1 MRRDRRKRVGLM
13 TKKRTSNHNVNH
25 FSSRK
30 AAAALLSK
38 TLAILVSVALI
49 TTPAYAVEVIEG
61 VESGSATQNAWQVEP
76 VASGS
81 GADNAAAPA
90 GALSGSGD
98 VAGTSEAVSNVPAA
112 ASSQTTPTAQA
123 DAATSANEPA
133 AAQTSESANGAVSD
147 QSATEVAPDAKAE
160 SASATSSDAQQ
171 AELADREAAASP
183 DAAQTQGATETPSH
197 NEATNQ
203 VESSGQDASAQAGDS
218 NAEGT
223 QGATTDGA
231 SGAEAG
237 GDTATAQ
244 AAPQKAAAR
253 TAKAASPKMTAMATP
268 KKESGD
274 FVVEGDEANYDFN
287 DGVLTVHGDVT
298 VKTVAQ
304 TAHRIQVVKDAVL
317 TLAGVDINAANG
329 AAIKV
334 AAGVVAKIILAAE
347 TINAVAG
354 GANYAGVE
362 VGYEDGNLASLTI
375 DGEGTLNATGGS
387 SSAGIGGSYA
397 NKDSNGK
404 SIASYS
410 GDITID
416 GGTINAVGNGGAGIG
431 MANNNRLNSDGTT
444 NKSASYPMLSDKY
457 GVVTINGGDISA
469 LGNGGAA
476 GIGGGNHTDATVVV
490 NGGTIRA
497 TGTGGGAGIG
507 SGIGS
512 QQREPD
518 GSKGPGAYYADVTI
532 NDGTIESASEWL
544 GAGIGGGYGADA
556 RVTINGG
563 TIDATGG
570 NGNSGA
576 NYQGGTGIGAGYMGL
591 SAVTI
596 NGGTINAKGGTGSPG
611 IGIGA
616 GALAQKEGASF
627 DKKKRGS
634 DATITYDEAE
644 TVINGGNVTAVG
656 GINAAGIGSGNG
668 DEICRVTITGGTVN
682 AFGYSDP
689 DNLLAGGA
697 GIGSGTGLNGAA
709 TKYKSDTDTYV
720 SITGGNVVAVGG
732 WGASGIGSGAANKQ
746 ALDIVIDAVNAN
758 IEAYADGTKF
768 AIDTRVVNADG
779 STSQAN
785 NTDIE
790 GNILQ
795 GTFVHAYEKDD
806 VTQGTEG
813 LKDIEITNEQTGEVK
828 TLTGM
833 LEGYR
838 SFAATVSDPGSFTVF
853 TADQNVANGDG
864 RYFARFATDEYD
876 PAMITGHD
884 ARYEVV
890 TGKLSDN
897 NYLFPVKSVVVRKVI
912 DAPEAVANQVN
923 ETFYFALWIDSI
935 KDYLRKAD
943 GSIWVE
949 PIKVVDGQALTTA
962 KFIGVDD
969 LTFGVWEV
977 ANEQGE
983 ALPDVKGNPINY
995 GKYRL
1000 VGITT
1005 AHGDTAD
1012 NDATIDKNTW
1022 TDTVSVINTFVG
1034 AEDDQPEDQGNP
1046 PVADPET
1053 EGDSGPGAEPEQGSG
1068 TEPSETTYPDIE
1080 TGLGPIEP
1088 DAAGGAPVDATA
1100 GGPAPAAGGA
1110 GPVPGAAAVPVAA
1123 AANPLA
1129 GVVGAAAGIQ
1139 DEANPLA
1146 EGEAIADEGNPLAGM
1161 DIDCWVHWW
1170 ILLGILITAAYSA
1183 VVIVRR
1189 QKKSNDLAKMDRN
1202 AMSGERGANT
1212 GSQPAT
1218 TLRPQPAMSAKVNS

>member
-1 MRRDRRKRVGLM
+1 M
-13 TKKRTSNHNVNH
+13 TKKKTPNRNVKRLPA
-25 FSSRK
+25 RK
-30 AAAALLSK
+30 AAVALLSK
-38 TLAILVSVALI
+38 TLAIIVSVALI
-49 TTPAYAVEVIEG
+49 TTPAYAVEVIESVDG
-61 VESGSATQNAWQVEP
+61 GLATQNAGQVSS
-76 VASGS
+76 AAN
-81 GADNAAAPA
+81 GADSVAAPA
-90 GALSGSGD
+90 GESSGSGD
-98 VAGTSEAVSNVPAA
+98 VAGAGEVASNVPAA
-112 ASSQTTPTAQA
+112 APSQTAPTGQA
-123 DAATSANEPA
+123 DTTTSANEPA
-133 AAQTSESANGAVSD
+133 AAQSSESTNDAVSGP
-147 QSATEVAPDAKAE
+147 SATEATPGAKSETAV
-160 SASATSSDAQQ
+160 ATSGDAQQ
-171 AELADREAAASP
+171 GGPADKETGASP
-183 DAAQTQGATETPSH
+183 DAEQPQGATETPGH
-197 NEATNQ
+197 NDDANQ
-203 VESSGQDASAQAGDS
+203 VEPSGQDASAQASGS
-218 NAEGT
+218 NAENA
-223 QGATTDGA
+223 QGSVADDA
-231 SGAEAG
+231 PVAAD
-237 GDTATAQ
+237 GDTATSQ
-244 AAPQKAAAR
+244 AAQQTTAAR
-253 TAKAASPKMTAMATP
+253 TAKATSPKMTAMATP
-268 KKESGD
+268 KKASGD
-274 FVVEGDEANYDFN
+274 FVVEGDEANYDFS
-287 DGVLTVHGDVT
+287 DGVLSVRGDVT
-298 VKTVAQ
+298 VKTVDQ
-304 TAHRIQVVKDAVL
+304 TVHRIQVVKDAVL
-317 TLAGVDINAANG
+317 TLAGVDINATNG
-329 AAIKV
+329 AAIKI
-334 AAGVVAKIILAAE
+334 AAGVVAKMILAAE
-347 TINAVAG
+347 TINTVVGA
-354 GANYAGVE
+354 ANYAGVE
-362 VGYEDGNLASLTI
+362 VGYEDGNLATLTI

-387 SSAGIGGSYA
+387 NSAGIGGSYTNIDSEGKSVASYAGNVVINNGTVEAVGGSDGAGIGSGA
-397 NKDSNGK
+397 NNGQQLDGSTGSRSYEMGYNKIGDIVINGGNIIAKSNGN
-404 SIASYS
+404 SAAIGGGTHTDS
-410 GDITID
+410 GLITIKNGTVYAD
-416 GGTINAVGNGGAGIG
+416 GGSGIGGGLGSSKDPGKGPGVYCGYVNIEGGTVTAHATNNMGAGIGGGMYGDGYVTISGGTVIADVNKNGNAYQGGAGIG
-431 MANNNRLNSDGTT
+431 GGYQGCGVVVISGGNVTATGGNGSPGIGNGALAATTTTSAYDEATGTWSGVKKVRCWSPTIDGEDSGVWISGGTVVA
-444 NKSASYPMLSDKY
+444 KGGKY
-457 GVVTINGGDISA
+457 G
-469 LGNGGAA
+469 A
-476 GIGGGNHTDATVVV
+476 GIGSGNSSEWCNVSISGGDVTAIGYASSADKMD
-490 NGGTIRA
+490 
-497 TGTGGGAGIG
+497 GGAGIG
-507 SGIGS
+507 SGI
-512 QQREPD
+512 PNAD
-518 GSKGPGAYYADVTI
+518 SKMAYH
-532 NDGTIESASEWL
+532 
-544 GAGIGGGYGADA
+544 
-556 RVTINGG
+556 
-563 TIDATGG
+563 
-570 NGNSGA
+570 
-576 NYQGGTGIGAGYMGL
+576 
-591 SAVTI
+591 
-596 NGGTINAKGGTGSPG
+596 
-611 IGIGA
+611 
-616 GALAQKEGASF
+616 KET
-627 DKKKRGS
+627 D
-634 DATITYDEAE
+634 
-644 TVINGGNVTAVG
+644 NVNIA
-656 GINAAGIGSGNG
+656 
-668 DEICRVTITGGTVN
+668 
-682 AFGYSDP
+682 
-689 DNLLAGGA
+689 
-697 GIGSGTGLNGAA
+697 
-709 TKYKSDTDTYV
+709 
-720 SITGGNVVAVGG
+720 ITGGNVVAVGG

-746 ALDIVIDAVNAN
+746 AVSIVIDAVNAN

-785 NTDIE
+785 NTGIE

-795 GTFVHAYEKDD
+795 GTFVHAYKQEN

-864 RYFARFATDEYD
+864 RYFARFATDKYD

-949 PIKVVDGQALTTA
+949 PIKVVEGQALTTA

-969 LTFGVWEV
+969 MTFGVWEV

-1005 AHGDTAD
+1005 SHGDTAD

-1046 PVADPET
+1046 PATEPET
-1053 EGDSGPGAEPEQGSG
+1053 EGGSGPGAEPEQGSDP
-1068 TEPSETTYPDIE
+1068 EPSEASYPDVE

-1100 GGPAPAAGGA
+1100 GGPVPAAGGA

-1189 QKKSNDLAKMDRN
+1189 QKKSNDLAKMDRD
-1202 AMSGERGANT
+1202 AMSGERGANA
-1212 GSQPAT
+1212 GRQPAT